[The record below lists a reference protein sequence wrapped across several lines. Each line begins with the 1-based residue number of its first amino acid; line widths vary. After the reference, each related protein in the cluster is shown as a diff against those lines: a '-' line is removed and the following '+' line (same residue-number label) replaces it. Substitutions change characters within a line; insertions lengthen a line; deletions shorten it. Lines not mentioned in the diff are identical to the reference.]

1 MGRKAAKENQTKY
14 LISRENANLS
24 RAAAAEVLGFI
35 SEDRIE
41 RIEYEKSAPYPEEI
55 LAMAEG
61 YKDPALCNYYCSQ
74 KCPIGQKY
82 VPKLELKNLSQITLE
97 ILASLNALEKEKSRL
112 VEITVDGH
120 ITAEEVRDFKN
131 IQAQLSE
138 ISVAIDSL
146 QLWLERAVIDGKY
159 DS

>member
-41 RIEYEKSAPYPEEI
+41 RIEYEKSNPYPEEI

-61 YKDPALCNYYCSQ
+61 YKDPELCNYYCSTQ
-74 KCPIGQKY
+74 CPIGQKY
-82 VPKLELKNLSQITLE
+82 VPKLELKSLSQITLE
-97 ILASLNALEKEKSRL
+97 ILASLNAMEKEKNRL
-112 VEITVDGH
+112 IEITVDGH
-120 ITAEEVRDFKN
+120 ITPAEVKDFKA
-131 IQAQLSE
+131 IQTQLSE
-138 ISVAIDSL
+138 ISVAINSL
-146 QLWLERAVIDGKY
+146 QLWLEKAIIDGKY